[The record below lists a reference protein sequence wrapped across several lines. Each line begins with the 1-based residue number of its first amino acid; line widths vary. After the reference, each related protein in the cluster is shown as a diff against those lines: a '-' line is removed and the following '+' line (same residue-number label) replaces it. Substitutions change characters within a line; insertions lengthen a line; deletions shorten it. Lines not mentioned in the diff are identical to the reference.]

1 MTNMHKLPYEL
12 VKDYA
17 EQDVNLTLRLWRHFE
32 KKLDQEEKVE
42 VGTKNE
48 KVKELLLKYSQ

>member
-17 EQDVNLTLRLWRHFE
+17 EQDVNLTLRLWRLFE
-32 KKLDQEEKVE
+32 KKLDEVVYTNSKTKKQKLVE
-42 VGTKNE
+42 IFLN
-48 KVKELLLKYSQ
+48 